1 MDIFYSITTFLVGLG
16 VLLFSVKALGE
27 SLEKTTGARFRQTV
41 AKMANN
47 RFSASGLGTTITL
60 LLQSSTASMAMFVAL
75 CNAGIVGLTQ
85 AVSVVLGVNIGS
97 AITHIIVLFG
107 SVKVLQLLSLIL
119 VVGSFIMIFA
129 KSAKIKNVGRL
140 LFSIG
145 LLFLSITLMSQG
157 MSVLNE
163 KGLLDAFITSVSNP
177 ILLILVF
184 ALFTCVIQTSMG
196 AMMVLITLIGGGT
209 LAVHLAPWAVMGIN
223 IGTSVSTMLVT
234 MGASINSRRTGLV
247 HVMFNIIGTIIFG
260 TLMALLPIGRW
271 LAQISSNAG
280 IGILIFDLGFNIL
293 TALLLIGF
301 VKYIT
306 KLMQIIFKEPK
317 RRKVA
322 TISIDESVLD
332 SPSVALPQVLNSL
345 IEIYTTLSDDFF
357 KSIEY
362 LFNKNEKLKAK
373 IASDCIEIDKADDL
387 LEKTMIRL
395 SSSVSEGDQEK
406 LTQMLD
412 IVHKN
417 RTIIRKINKI
427 LFYASRWDS
436 KRPQFNQTEAKYIHE
451 MCFNIMSI
459 RDCALFSLKNID
471 SAEQFVDHDLV
482 VKVLELDNN
491 VDNIKNNIRTQT
503 ISNIKSDEKKKE
515 KFTTYSNIINAI
527 EDVSEVFTTIT
538 IIATEKE

>member
-27 SLEKTTGARFRQTV
+27 SLEKTTGSRFRQTV
-41 AKMANN
+41 AKMSNN
-47 RFSASGLGTTITL
+47 RFSALGLGTAMTL

-75 CNAGIVGLTQ
+75 TNAGIVGLTQ

-97 AITHIIVLFG
+97 AITHVIALFG
-107 SVKVLQLLSLIL
+107 SVKVLQILSLF
-119 VVGSFIMIFA
+119 VVAGSFIMIFA
-129 KSAKIKNVGRL
+129 KPAKIKNIGRL

-145 LLFLSITLMSQG
+145 LLFLGITLMSQG

-163 KGLLDAFITSVSNP
+163 KGLLDAFISSVSNP

-184 ALFTCVIQTSMG
+184 ALFTCIIQTSMG
-196 AMMVLITLIGGGT
+196 AMTVLMTFISAGT
-209 LAVHLAPWAVMGIN
+209 LSVTLAPWAVMGIN

-234 MGASINSRRTGLV
+234 MGASINSKRTGLV
-247 HVMFNIIGTIIFG
+247 HVMFNLVGTIIFSILL
-260 TLMALLPIGRW
+260 TFLPIGKW
-271 LAQISSNAG
+271 ISAISSTGGLGLLVFDLSFNIITALVL
-280 IGILIFDLGFNIL
+280 IAFVRYISKLMRLIF
-293 TALLLIGF
+293 
-301 VKYIT
+301 K
-306 KLMQIIFKEPK
+306 QPK
-317 RRKVA
+317 RKTAVTLNLA
-322 TISIDESVLD
+322 DALAN
-332 SPSVALPQVLNSL
+332 SPSVALPQVLNYL
-345 IEIYTTLSDDFF
+345 IELYDTLSNDFF

-362 LFNKNEKLKAK
+362 LFNKNEKLKTK
-373 IASDCIEIDKADDL
+373 IALDCVEIEKTDDE
-387 LEKTMIRL
+387 LEKAMIRL
-395 SSSVSEGDQEK
+395 SSSVSEGDQVK
-406 LTQMLD
+406 LTKMLD

-427 LFYASRWDS
+427 LFYASRWGGS
-436 KRPQFNQTEAKYIHE
+436 RAQFNQTEAKHIQE
-451 MCFNIMSI
+451 MCDNILSI
-459 RDCALFSLKNID
+459 RECALISLKNID
-471 SAEQFVDHDLV
+471 SAPTEETDLV

-491 VDNIKNNIRTQT
+491 VDQIKNNIRTQT